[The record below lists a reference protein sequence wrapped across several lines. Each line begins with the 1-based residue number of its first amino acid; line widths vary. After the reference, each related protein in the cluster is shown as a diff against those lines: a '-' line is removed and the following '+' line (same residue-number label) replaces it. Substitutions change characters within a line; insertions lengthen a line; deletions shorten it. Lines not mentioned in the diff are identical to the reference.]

1 MIKFRLYYDKDKE
14 TLWLNE
20 MADQGYAMTGFFA
33 GFYTFEKCEPGEYR
47 YQVDFS
53 DELFGISKNY
63 REFMEEMNI
72 EIVQKWFFWIILR
85 KKAADGE
92 FQLYTDV
99 DSSISHYKK
108 IRTLFKVT
116 TIIEIIC
123 FSIECLCATYLNSL
137 WPVIF
142 AVILGIII
150 FSMLRAVITINGVIA
165 KLKER
170 KGETSCQSQNRRPSP
185 LLAAGLLLNA
195 CALLIDDGISSYIK
209 TSVQILAIIL
219 MLIGLYQTRYIF
231 YKD

>member
-1 MIKFRLYYDKDKE
+1 M
-14 TLWLNE
+14 
-20 MADQGYAMTGFFA
+20 
-33 GFYTFEKCEPGEYR
+33 
-47 YQVDFS
+47 
-53 DELFGISKNY
+53 
-63 REFMEEMNI
+63 
-72 EIVQKWFFWIILR
+72 
-85 KKAADGE
+85 
-92 FQLYTDV
+92 
-99 DSSISHYKK
+99 
-108 IRTLFKVT
+108 FKVV
-116 TIIEIIC
+116 TIVEIIC
-123 FSIECLCATYLNSL
+123 FTIECLCATYLNAL